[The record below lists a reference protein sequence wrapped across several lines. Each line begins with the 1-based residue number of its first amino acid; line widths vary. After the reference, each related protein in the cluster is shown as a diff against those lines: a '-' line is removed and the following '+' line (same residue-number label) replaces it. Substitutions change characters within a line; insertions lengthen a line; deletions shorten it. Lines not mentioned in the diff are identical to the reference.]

1 MIFHFFFSF
10 GFFKEKEKK
19 REREKKKIG
28 MTNLNDKNSYERK
41 RFIASPQD
49 GHLSVKKKKV
59 DIFF

>member
-1 MIFHFFFSF
+1 MIFHFFFF
-10 GFFKEKEKK
+10 LLVFLKKKK
-19 REREKKKIG
+19 RKEREKKKIG

-49 GHLSVKKKKV
+49 GHLSVKKKV